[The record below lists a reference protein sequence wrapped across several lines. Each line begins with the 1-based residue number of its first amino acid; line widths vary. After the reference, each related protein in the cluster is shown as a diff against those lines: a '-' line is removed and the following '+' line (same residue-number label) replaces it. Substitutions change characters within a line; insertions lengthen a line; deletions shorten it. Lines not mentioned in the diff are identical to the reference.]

1 MEVTIH
7 KRTTAGRLERESISL
22 SSQISRAGFLIS
34 VSYTCFLSLL
44 ILTQFIHSVTWH
56 VLDPAGSP
64 WSSSALLLAACCFGG
79 LVCCPC
85 LLNNHFMASLLP
97 LPGPRTVILGTG
109 VLLSATGFFSVL
121 CQPRTADRYVKT
133 KLIFEVYRFA
143 IPTSLVL
150 LSVWRWSNADI
161 DPSISERFWYIK
173 LIFGLAGYLCAF
185 TTGASYLVHDS
196 RITPSGMLSD
206 MAKDPLPSPDEY
218 DSASDPML
226 STSIAAFS
234 LWENLLWLPAGVSL
248 GSAVFLST
256 FVFCSVA
263 QICRWNKLDPYEDGW
278 ILVLALFFG
287 CVVRLA
293 LANKLRD
300 VDGLVHAADCGA
312 TTSALW
318 LGLLLFTYQ
327 GGALVGFW
335 GALLAVLA
343 AASMWHHVLRLAE
356 VRAVGAHAGL
366 TLVAGGLTLLAMWF
380 LSIATVFG
388 GALPLGE
395 RYRLQEG
402 GGGGGGGCGECEA
415 VAVLS
420 GLHVAL
426 ATAGAMGGP
435 LLHAVWAAVAAQRER
450 RARRARRQAEA
461 DKYIVTGD
469 GGAGDSAAEKD
480 AMLALEDKKRPTS
493 SGGGGGGGGGGGE
506 LAAAAA
512 APTAPH
518 VNAGAPVQKVVPLSE
533 GFGVLLVIGFV
544 VVGPGFIAR
553 VLSHGGGAGEISA
566 LEGEFITLVSWNI
579 NFGWT
584 TEGMTNVHDVA
595 ERLRQQDAGVVAL
608 QDANALQWPLGSS
621 DIVGYLAT
629 ELGMHSH
636 IGLPTS
642 DAGDTGNPL
651 LSKYK
656 LLLAQTHILPSAQ
669 QHVNGSCG
677 HECPSPQRTITEA
690 RLLVGDIPVTII
702 NTQLERVDGVRAH
715 AQDTAERIRYVERIA
730 NATTT
735 PILVVGGLGIEPTD
749 PLLDGLLRSGTGMS
763 SAINGELLNTTVPA
777 ARRVAAQFD
786 RTEVV
791 GSKTVDYVLYRGLLL
806 VGFGYVI
813 DDGVYEQPSDHLPL
827 VASFKVRTS

>member
-85 LLNNHFMASLLP
+85 LLNNHFMESLFEEAFCLTLPSFSLPTVLMASLLP

-402 GGGGGGGCGECEA
+402 G
-415 VAVLS
+415 
-420 GLHVAL
+420 
-426 ATAGAMGGP
+426 
-435 LLHAVWAAVAAQRER
+435 
-450 RARRARRQAEA
+450 
-461 DKYIVTGD
+461 
-469 GGAGDSAAEKD
+469 
-480 AMLALEDKKRPTS
+480 
-493 SGGGGGGGGGGGE
+493 
-506 LAAAAA
+506 
-512 APTAPH
+512 
-518 VNAGAPVQKVVPLSE
+518 
-533 GFGVLLVIGFV
+533 
-544 VVGPGFIAR
+544 
-553 VLSHGGGAGEISA
+553 AGEISA